1 MEGRGAQPLRCAVTS
16 NGGAQRLLEE
26 TVSTTALRQER
37 WISQAESGMT
47 LADFQAVYAL
57 AEKWDSS
64 GRIELLQ
71 TQVEEDTGKQLTLA
85 IKFRRLE

>member
-1 MEGRGAQPLRCAVTS
+1 MEAQAVKPVSCAVAID
-16 NGGAQRLLEE
+16 GGAQRLLEE
-26 TVSTTALRQER
+26 TISTTALRQER

-47 LADFQAVYAL
+47 LADFQAVHAL
-57 AEKWDSS
+57 AEKWEWS

>member
-1 MEGRGAQPLRCAVTS
+1 MEGRATQPLRCAVAS
-16 NGGAQRLLEE
+16 DGDAQRLLEE

-37 WISQAESGMT
+37 WINQAESGMT
-47 LADFQAVYAL
+47 LADFQAVRAL
-57 AEKWDSS
+57 AEKWESS

-71 TQVEEDTGKQLTLA
+71 TQEEEDTGRRLTLA

>member
-1 MEGRGAQPLRCAVTS
+1 
-16 NGGAQRLLEE
+16 
-26 TVSTTALRQER
+26 
-37 WISQAESGMT
+37 MT
-47 LADFQAVYAL
+47 LTDFQAVHAL
-57 AEKWDSS
+57 AEKWESS

>member
-1 MEGRGAQPLRCAVTS
+1 MAN

-37 WISQAESGMT
+37 WINQAESGMT
-47 LADFQAVYAL
+47 LADFQAVRAL
-57 AEKWDSS
+57 AEKWETS